1 MSSVA
6 YIGDDGKIVQSAS
19 QSSIESQVS
28 KSSTS
33 DMNKDT
39 FLQLLVAQMKYQDPL
54 EPTSNT
60 EYISQYATFTQV
72 EEIQNMAST
81 MELSRASSLVGEE
94 VIINTTGSDGSKKT
108 VQGQVDYVT
117 YENGKA
123 YVSIDENLYSVS
135 DVATIIDKQYMN
147 AYDKAASFVA
157 RIAKLPVV
165 GAVSEKELNE
175 IAELDEIYNGM
186 SDYEKTF
193 VASDVVK
200 SREEYKAQA
209 AKVKEAIEAWE
220 KAQETE
226 EESTNS
232 DPESI

>member
-147 AYDKAASFVA
+147 AYDKAASFVS

-200 SREEYKAQA
+200 SLEEYKAQA

>member
-200 SREEYKAQA
+200 SLEEYKAQA

>member
-200 SREEYKAQA
+200 SLEEYRAQA
-209 AKVKEAIEAWE
+209 AKVKENIEAWD

>member
-1 MSSVA
+1 MTA
-6 YIGDDGKIVQSAS
+6 RLFS
-19 QSSIESQVS
+19 Q
-28 KSSTS
+28 
-33 DMNKDT
+33 
-39 FLQLLVAQMKYQDPL
+39 
-54 EPTSNT
+54 PTSNT

-200 SREEYKAQA
+200 SLEEYRAQA